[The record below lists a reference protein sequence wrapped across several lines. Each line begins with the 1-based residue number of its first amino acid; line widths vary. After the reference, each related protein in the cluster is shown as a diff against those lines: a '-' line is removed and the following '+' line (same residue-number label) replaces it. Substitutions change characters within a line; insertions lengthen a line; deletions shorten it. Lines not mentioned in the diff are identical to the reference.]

1 MAYNP
6 LEDISD
12 IELPRLRTAIPGP
25 RSTELWGRLGNFHS
39 SKNASA
45 GAHLTHLVLKM
56 GRGAVVADVDDNL
69 FIDMSAGTTV
79 TNLGHCPPE
88 VTRALQDQLELLMHY
103 YDWPTE
109 PKVQF
114 YEALAPF
121 MPAELQTFQMYT
133 TGTEAVEAAIRAA
146 KSYTKKYETIS
157 MYNAYHGRTLG
168 SMSLMGVGQKEGF
181 GPFPPGAMRSPNAN
195 SYRCSFGLTRDSCE
209 VACAKFIDQV
219 YAQSSE
225 GKLAAVIVEPIQGGG
240 GIISH
245 PPEFLKYMREF
256 CDRTGALLIFDE
268 ILCGVG
274 RTGRMWAFENS
285 GVVPDILVAG
295 KGLGSGYP
303 MSLIA
308 TRREIM
314 EAPPYGKP
322 LAGATTFA
330 GGNLACAA
338 GVATLGLLQDGS
350 LFEHV
355 RQVGKAVWQALL
367 EMKEQHRLIGDVR
380 GEGLLLGV
388 EFVSDRETKEPIST
402 ELAHKLLHSLTRR
415 GVLTSSAVSVLRLT
429 PPLVISETLALRA
442 LELLDEALTEIEAED
457 LVRN

>member
-1 MAYNP
+1 
-6 LEDISD
+6 
-12 IELPRLRTAIPGP
+12 
-25 RSTELWGRLGNFHS
+25 
-39 SKNASA
+39 
-45 GAHLTHLVLKM
+45 
-56 GRGAVVADVDDNL
+56 
-69 FIDMSAGTTV
+69 
-79 TNLGHCPPE
+79 
-88 VTRALQDQLELLMHY
+88 
-103 YDWPTE
+103 
-109 PKVQF
+109 
-114 YEALAPF
+114 
-121 MPAELQTFQMYT
+121 
-133 TGTEAVEAAIRAA
+133 
-146 KSYTKKYETIS
+146 
-157 MYNAYHGRTLG
+157 
-168 SMSLMGVGQKEGF
+168 
-181 GPFPPGAMRSPNAN
+181 
-195 SYRCSFGLTRDSCE
+195 
-209 VACAKFIDQV
+209 
-219 YAQSSE
+219 
-225 GKLAAVIVEPIQGGG
+225 
-240 GIISH
+240 
-245 PPEFLKYMREF
+245 MREF